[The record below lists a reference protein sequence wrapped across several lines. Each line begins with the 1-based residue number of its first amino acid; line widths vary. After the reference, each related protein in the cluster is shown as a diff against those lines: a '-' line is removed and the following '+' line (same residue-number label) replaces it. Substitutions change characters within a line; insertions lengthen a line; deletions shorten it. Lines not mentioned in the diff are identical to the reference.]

1 MKRSIVTSLAASGLL
16 VAVLA
21 PGASFAAG
29 GTVNFRGSIN
39 DVTCDVEGSVGGAA
53 GDVDVPS
60 FGTVKPEDVVNG
72 SAPERNFE
80 INVHGSADCAND
92 TKVRLQFDAHQ
103 PNIDKVT
110 GNLKLVGPGSAA
122 GVQIQI
128 RNNRTEAPANTD
140 AIRLGVVDASPQV
153 AEVKNNRAVLY
164 YSAKYV
170 PEDPTAATVGFGD
183 GNSFVTYTL
192 RYN

>member
-29 GTVNFRGSIN
+29 GTVNFFGSIN
-39 DVTCDVEGSVGGAA
+39 DVTCDVEGSAGGAN
-53 GDVDVPS
+53 GVTDVPS

-72 SAPERNFE
+72 AAPERDFQ
-80 INVHGSADCAND
+80 IKVHGSADCTND
-92 TKVRLQFDAHQ
+92 TKVRLQFHANH
-103 PNIDKVT
+103 PNVDKVT
-110 GNLKLVGPGSAA
+110 GNLKLVGAMPAA

-128 RNNRTEAPANTD
+128 RNNRTEAPVNT
-140 AIRLGVVDASPQV
+140 APIRLGITDPDPQV
-153 AEVKNNRAVLY
+153 AEVKNNQAVLY

-170 PEDPTAATVGFGD
+170 PEDPSATSVGFGD
-183 GNSFVTYTL
+183 GDSYVTYTL

>member
-1 MKRSIVTSLAASGLL
+1 MKRSILTSLAASGLL

-29 GTVNFRGSIN
+29 GTVYFSGTIS
-39 DVTCDVEGSVGGAA
+39 DVTCQVDGGGGTGVGKKEVNF
-53 GDVDVPS
+53 D
-60 FGTVKPEDVVNG
+60 TVNPADIVSG
-72 SAPERNFE
+72 SAPERDFL
-80 INVHGSADCAND
+80 INISGAQCTND
-92 TKVRLQFDAHQ
+92 TKVRLQFDAHHH
-103 PNIDKVT
+103 NIDQVT
-110 GNLKLVGPGSAA
+110 GNLKLAGEGSAD

-140 AIRLGVVDASPQV
+140 PIRLGFPDTNQQV
-153 AEVKNNRAVLY
+153 AEVKNNQAVLY

-170 PEDPTAATVGFGD
+170 PEDPTATTVGSGT
-183 GNSFVTYTL
+183 GASYVTYTL

>member
-29 GTVNFRGSIN
+29 GTVNFFGSIN
-39 DVTCDVEGSVGGAA
+39 DVTCDVEGSAGGAN
-53 GDVDVPS
+53 GVTDVPS

-72 SAPERNFE
+72 SAPERDFQ
-80 INVHGSADCAND
+80 IKVHGSADCTND
-92 TKVRLQFDAHQ
+92 TKVRLQFHANH
-103 PNIDKVT
+103 PNVDKVT
-110 GNLKLVGPGSAA
+110 GNLKRVGAMPAA

-128 RNNRTEAPANTD
+128 RNNRTEAPVNT
-140 AIRLGVVDASPQV
+140 APIRLGITDPDPQV
-153 AEVKNNRAVLY
+153 AEVKNNQAVLY

-170 PEDPTAATVGFGD
+170 PEDPAATSVGFGD
-183 GNSFVTYTL
+183 GDSYVTYTL

>member
-29 GTVNFRGSIN
+29 GTVYFSGTIS
-39 DVTCDVEGSVGGAA
+39 DVTCDVAGSSGGAA
-53 GDVDVPS
+53 GNPDVPS
-60 FGTVKPEDVVNG
+60 FGTVKPEDIVSG

-80 INVHGSADCAND
+80 IKVHGSADCVND
-92 TKVRLQFDAHQ
+92 TKVRLQFDAHHQ
-103 PNIDKVT
+103 NIDKVT
-110 GNLKLVGPGSAA
+110 GNLKLVGGDSAA

-140 AIRLGVVDASPQV
+140 PIRLGITDTNPQV
-153 AEVKNNRAVLY
+153 AVVQNNQAVLY
-164 YSAKYV
+164 YAAKYV
-170 PEDPTAATVGFGD
+170 PEDPTATTVGTGD
-183 GNSFVTYTL
+183 GNSYVTYTL

>member
-1 MKRSIVTSLAASGLL
+1 MKRSILTALAASGLL
-16 VAVLA
+16 VAVVA

-29 GTVNFRGSIN
+29 GTVSFFGSIS

-53 GDVDVPS
+53 GNVDVPS

-72 SAPERNFE
+72 SAPERNFQ
-80 INVHGSADCAND
+80 INVQGSADCAD
-92 TKVRLQFDAHQ
+92 ETKVRLQFDAHQ

-110 GNLKLVGPGSAA
+110 GNLKLVGAGSAA

-140 AIRLGVVDASPQV
+140 PIRLGIADANPQV
-153 AEVKNNRAVLY
+153 AEVKNDRAVLY

-170 PEDPTAATVGFGD
+170 PEDPTATSVGFGD

>member
-29 GTVNFRGSIN
+29 GTVNFFGSIN
-39 DVTCDVEGSVGGAA
+39 DVTCDVEGSAGGAN
-53 GDVDVPS
+53 GVTDVPS

-72 SAPERNFE
+72 SAPERDFQ
-80 INVHGSADCAND
+80 IKVHGSADCTND
-92 TKVRLQFDAHQ
+92 TKVRLQFHANH
-103 PNIDKVT
+103 PNVDKVT
-110 GNLKLVGPGSAA
+110 GNLKLVGAMPAA

-128 RNNRTEAPANTD
+128 RNNRTEAPVNT
-140 AIRLGVVDASPQV
+140 APIRLGITDPDPQV
-153 AEVKNNRAVLY
+153 AEVKNNQAVLY

-170 PEDPTAATVGFGD
+170 PEDPSATSVGFGD
-183 GNSFVTYTL
+183 GDSYVTYTL